1 MIIDYTS
8 YNAENE
14 LTKLSNQ
21 MTSNRY
27 MLELQSNPNCISY
40 IEPYVNRVVSDLGIN
55 EEIYGNILI
64 SLTEAVNNAIIHGNK
79 EDDSKKVRIK
89 LLEKSNQIAFQI
101 SDDGPGFDVNSL
113 PDPTAPEN
121 IMKLGGRGVF
131 LMQQLSDDIQF
142 KDNGST
148 VEINF
153 NI

>member
-1 MIIDYTS
+1 
-8 YNAENE
+8 
-14 LTKLSNQ
+14 

-27 MLELQSNPNCISY
+27 MLELQSNPNCISH
-40 IEPYVNRVVSDLGIN
+40 IEPYVNKVVEDFGIN

-79 EDDSKKVRIK
+79 EDNSKTVRIK
-89 LLEKSNQIAFQI
+89 LLEKRNQIAFQI
-101 SDDGPGFDVNSL
+101 SDDGPGFDVEEL

-131 LMQQLSDDIQF
+131 LMQQLSDNIQF
-142 KDNGST
+142 MNNGST

-153 NI
+153 NIK